1 MAVIHCDSLRRVL
14 LICGRTVIGALD
26 ERALAGRWYMQR
38 NFLSLVGFVT
48 SFCLIAAPCQSAE
61 LARPEFQTQT
71 QAETFFGT
79 ILRNGDNFVL
89 SDSATKS
96 KYMLDN
102 AKMASRYEGIT
113 VKVTGSL
120 DTANNLIHVEAIQ
133 PIV

>member
-1 MAVIHCDSLRRVL
+1 
-14 LICGRTVIGALD
+14 
-26 ERALAGRWYMQR
+26 MQR
-38 NFLSLVGFVT
+38 NFLSLVGFAT
-48 SFCLIAAPCQSAE
+48 LFWLMAAPIQFAV
-61 LARPEFQTQT
+61 LARSEFQTQT
-71 QAETFFGT
+71 QVETFFGT

-102 AKMASRYEGIT
+102 AKMASRYEGIA